1 MFLVSKRCYTRLLRY
16 SSAKYWFSGAN
27 WSDQLTDVISSLI
40 DYVIGNLIIIIG
52 RSCNHFIL
60 ELFR

>member
-40 DYVIGNLIIIIG
+40 DYVTT
-52 RSCNHFIL
+52 RS
-60 ELFR
+60 